1 MVGVWGSW
9 TDIFGKGSLTPGGGL
24 RVEADEVG

>member
-9 TDIFGKGSLTPGGGL
+9 IDIFGKGSLTSIGAL